1 MKSINFKILGL
12 MLVTAALLSS
22 CGLNRMVRNYDEGV
36 RYTPETNPLE
46 NHGGQVAANVQGTI
60 GEGYFHRRAMVEFTP
75 VLVYEDGEKEL
86 ETVTLRGSRTTAEGQ
101 MVNRDQQSTFNLNN
115 VIAYQPEMKA
125 SELYIRARL
134 YREGREDRATTLP
147 ERKVADGIILTSQ
160 RVKKDEDIS
169 LAPHGYEKETIVTEK
184 ANIYFAYMRHNLNW
198 RLDLNRQDEAREKVE
213 NFKNF
218 VNKGWKIHSMEVNAW
233 ASPEGEVA
241 FNEELSENRAETGR
255 RYFEGLLED
264 WKKKREEKKKDEAR
278 RIDPDEPKLEAQKS
292 VVVNARG
299 EDFEGFM
306 EKLQASDLP
315 DKQAIAN
322 VINSQLKPAESERR
336 IKDMTLIYEEIEKI
350 LEPLRRA
357 ELIFRAYEPKKTDE
371 EIARLSTDDPSKLDV
386 KELLYAATLT
396 DDKETKL
403 TIYKSA
409 QELHPRDYRGFNNAA
424 YVYLKQ
430 GDADAAARNL
440 ERANQLAPGN
450 GHVQNNL
457 GVIAAWERDIENAK
471 SLYEAAIGQ
480 GVDAQY
486 NIGNLMVLK
495 GDYQAALSSYSG
507 RTCTHN
513 VALAQLMTDNK
524 DGAMNNL
531 NCAPESAAVS
541 YLKAIIGARQ
551 NNTSLLYEN
560 LRRAVELDSDYAEIA
575 AEDREFIQ
583 YFNQGEFQEIVR

>member
-322 VINSQLKPAESERR
+322 VINSQLKPAERERR

>member
-12 MLVTAALLSS
+12 MLITLAVLSS
-22 CGLNRMVRNYDEGV
+22 CGVNRMVRNYDEGV

-46 NHGGQVAANVQGTI
+46 NHGGQVAANVEGTI
-60 GEGYFHRRAMVEFTP
+60 EEGYFLRRAMLEFTP
-75 VLVYEDGEKEL
+75 VLKYEGGEKEL
-86 ETVTLRGSRTTAEGQ
+86 ETITLRGSRTTAEGI
-101 MVNRDQQSTFNLNN
+101 MVTRDQGTTFSMEN
-115 VIAYQPEMKA
+115 IFDYQPEMKA
-125 SELYIRARL
+125 SELYIRGRV

-147 ERKVADGIILTSQ
+147 ERKVADGIIITSQ

-198 RLDLNRQDEAREKVE
+198 RLDLNQQEEAREKLE
-213 NFKNF
+213 NFKDF

-241 FNEELSENRAETGR
+241 LNDRLSENRAETAR
-255 RYFEGLLED
+255 RYFEGLLEER
-264 WKKKREEKKKDEAR
+264 KKKMEEEKPEMRQARDE
-278 RIDPDEPKLEAQKS
+278 EPEMQLQRDINISAK
-292 VVVNARG
+292 G

-322 VINSQLKPAESERR
+322 VINSQLGPAERERR

-357 ELIFRAYEPKKTDE
+357 EMIFRAYEPKRTDE
-371 EIARLSTDDPSKLDV
+371 EIANLATENPAELDLN
-386 KELLYAATLT
+386 ELLYAATLT
-396 DDKETKL
+396 EDMETKL
-403 TIYKSA
+403 TIYKSV
-409 QELHPRDYRGFNNAA
+409 QELHPRCYRGFNNAA

-430 GDADAAARNL
+430 GDAEAAARNL

-457 GVIAAWERDIENAK
+457 GVVAAWERDIENAK
-471 SLYEAAIGQ
+471 ALYEAAIGQ

-486 NIGNLMVLK
+486 NIGNLMILE
-495 GDYQAALSSYSG
+495 GDYQAALSSYAG

-513 VALAQLMTDNK
+513 VALAQLMTENK

-560 LRRAVELDSDYAEIA
+560 LRRAVELDEEYAEIA